1 MDLDVAKLEQ
11 ELQGIYQERQAVTER
26 IRTYAPGRGRGRGM
40 GPPGAPFRAG
50 ALPGRGVPGRELYG
64 QPEFEGPHPRSHLPG
79 PPSASRASD
88 WPPRNN
94 GYPVRSLRDVPQSS
108 VMNRLG
114 PRVSQDRQKPATEP
128 EFASAE
134 APVSSEPAGSR
145 KRLLSAVVVD
155 GETRLPSQSDESM
168 TAKRPKPDDVE
179 DNPAAKK
186 RNRRMF
192 GFLNQT
198 LQKCKDESSDFRKS
212 RVAQQRDEALKRAEE
227 RRREEL
233 VKFKADFKR
242 EMAAKRQAE
251 MNLKR
256 ELNMQAEVKRAEI
269 GLVQRV
275 LHRSKIAKFIQTN
288 AGPPLCWLPG
298 KHNAATQSLLEKE
311 QEKLE
316 AFKLEEAA
324 KMETKR
330 QSVAENVAAM
340 ARAAEAAAARRLA
353 AAEAAAQTKATATL
367 AAEPSG
373 RDNADKMASAAVA
386 AEEEDEAGV
395 AEGVEDD
402 EVEDGAYVV
411 LDEEEEDAE
420 NQDAANQQA
429 QLDRSVNGTAAH
441 LSNADDDRYIAEAYS
456 AGEEQFDRARNAS
469 QEPAAEGV
477 TEATELNKES
487 HQEDPDHPNQE
498 ASHQVD
504 PVVNVADADNSMQN
518 AGTAL
523 PESVLPAAKA
533 KEDKSADM
541 DTSQAVKATSLGD
554 LAEPMETDAK

>member
-1 MDLDVAKLEQ
+1 MAVDLDVAKLEQ

-40 GPPGAPFRAG
+40 GPPGHACRGG
-50 ALPGRGVPGRELYG
+50 ALPGRGAPGREPFPG
-64 QPEFEGPHPRSHLPG
+64 QPNFEGPHLRSHLPG

-88 WPPRNN
+88 WTPRNN
-94 GYPVRSLRDVPQSS
+94 GYP
-108 VMNRLG
+108 
-114 PRVSQDRQKPATEP
+114 DRQKPASET
-128 EFASAE
+128 EFAPAE

-242 EMAAKRQAE
+242 EMAAKRQTE
-251 MNLKR
+251 MNLRR

-275 LHRSKIAKFIQTN
+275 LHRSKIARFIQTN

-324 KMETKR
+324 KMEAKR

-340 ARAAEAAAARRLA
+340 ARAADAAAARRLA
-353 AAEAAAQTKATATL
+353 AAEAAAQAKATATP

-373 RDNADKMASAAVA
+373 RGNADEAATAAVA
-386 AEEEDEAGV
+386 AKEENEAGG

-411 LDEEEEDAE
+411 LDEEEEDTE

-429 QLDRSVNGTAAH
+429 QPDRSVNGSAAH
-441 LSNADDDRYIAEAYS
+441 LSNADDDRYVAEAYS
-456 AGEEQFDRARNAS
+456 AGEEQFERARNAS
-469 QEPAAEGV
+469 QEPAEGK
-477 TEATELNKES
+477 TKALNLNKETRQDE
-487 HQEDPDHPNQE
+487 HHPDQE
-498 ASHQVD
+498 ATHQVD
-504 PVVNVADADNSMQN
+504 PVANFAGTDTSMQS
-518 AGTAL
+518 AEEPL
-523 PESVLPAAKA
+523 LESVLPAAKDE
-533 KEDKSADM
+533 EDNSAEM
-541 DTSQAVKATSLGD
+541 DTSRAVKATSLGD
-554 LAEPMETDAK
+554 LAEPMDTEAK